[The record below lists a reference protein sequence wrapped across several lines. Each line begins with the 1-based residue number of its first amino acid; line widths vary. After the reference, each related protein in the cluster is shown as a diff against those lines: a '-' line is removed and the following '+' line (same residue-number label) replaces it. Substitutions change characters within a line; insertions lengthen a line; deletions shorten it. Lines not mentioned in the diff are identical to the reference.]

1 MASHL
6 LNLVAHLISK
16 LLTQLTH
23 IEHLLMQGTVLSDD
37 DMSLKKTDIFL
48 DLMEFTK
55 YEGIIENNWVN
66 K

>member
-55 YEGIIENNWVN
+55 YEGIIENN
-66 K
+66 

>member
-16 LLTQLTH
+16 LLTQLIH
-23 IEHLLMQGTVLSDD
+23 IEHLLVQGTVLSDD
-37 DMSLKKTDIFL
+37 DILVRKTDIFL

-55 YEGIIENNWVN
+55 FEGIIENN
-66 K
+66 

>member
-1 MASHL
+1 MARHL

-16 LLTQLTH
+16 LLTQLTN

-48 DLMEFTK
+48 DLIEFTK
-55 YEGIIENNWVN
+55 YEGIIENN
-66 K
+66 

>member
-48 DLMEFTK
+48 DLMEFIK
-55 YEGIIENNWVN
+55 YEGIIENN
-66 K
+66 